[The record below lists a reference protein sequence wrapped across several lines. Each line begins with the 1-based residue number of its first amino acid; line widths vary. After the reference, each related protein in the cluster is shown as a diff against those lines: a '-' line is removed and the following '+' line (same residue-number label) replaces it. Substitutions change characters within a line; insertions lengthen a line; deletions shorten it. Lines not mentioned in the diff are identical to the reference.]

1 MTGQVPTCPE
11 CGSSKTWKDGIRQTN
26 DGDIQRYLCR
36 ECGYRF
42 SQASWNRSKEPE
54 RVQRVHREPLNTHPS
69 LLSNRRICVTQPKGT
84 KNLVEVE
91 SRIRN
96 QAAGATT
103 TPNKSD
109 TKSELFQFAWW
120 MKKQGYAESTITTR
134 VRLLRVLVKRGADL
148 LDPESI
154 KESIALQK
162 WCNKRK
168 VNAADAYTAY
178 LRMHNKTWDPP
189 RYRVAQKLP
198 FIPKEEEIDAL
209 IAGCGPKTST
219 FLQLLKETGARA
231 GEAHSLKWTYIDFE
245 AGTVRITPEKGS
257 NPRIF
262 KLSSKLLSRLIFLKG
277 KGSNWIFSKHLRT
290 QRRLFQKQRANLSR
304 KLQNP
309 RLLLIHFHTFRHWK
323 ATMEYHK
330 TKDILH
336 VMRILGHKNIMNTL
350 KYTQLVDFKGDD
362 YTSKATKDSE
372 EARQLIENGFEY
384 VCTTPDETMLFR
396 KRK

>member
-1 MTGQVPTCPE
+1 MTKVVPTCPL
-11 CGSSKTWKDGIRQTN
+11 CGSSKTWKDGIRRTN

-42 SQASWNRSKEPE
+42 SKTSWNRSKEPE
-54 RVQRVHREPLNTHPS
+54 RVQRVHREPLNRFSS
-69 LLSNRRICVTQPKGT
+69 LLSNRQICASQTRGA
-84 KNLVEVE
+84 KNLVKVE
-91 SRIRN
+91 TRTENRL
-96 QAAGATT
+96 AGATQT
-103 TPNKSD
+103 D
-109 TKSELFQFAWW
+109 TKSLLFNYAWW
-120 MKKQGYAESTITTR
+120 MKKQGYAPSTITTR
-134 VRLLRVLVKRGADL
+134 ERLLRTLTKRGANL
-148 LDPESI
+148 NDPESI
-154 KESIALQK
+154 KETIANQK

-372 EARQLIENGFEY
+372 EACQLIENGFEY
-384 VCTTPDETMLFR
+384 VCTTPDEIMLFR